1 MPRTPIDYQ
10 TTIIY
15 KIVTTADIVL
25 YIGCTTDFI
34 KTKNRIKAMSS
45 KTDMPK
51 GKYSKLWRAIH
62 DAGGWDNIIMLEIE
76 KYPCSDARQAEA
88 EVFRLQ
94 QEYRIE
100 QLNKQFKADEEKI
113 SKGGHIDFK
122 HKVKKPTLNYRC

>member
-1 MPRTPIDYQ
+1 MPRTPINFQ
-10 TTIIY
+10 NTSIY

-25 YIGCTTDFI
+25 YMGHTSEFT
-34 KTKNRIKAMSS
+34 KTKCRMKELSYKIDK
-45 KTDMPK
+45 PK
-51 GKYSKLWRAIH
+51 GKYSKLYSDIS
-62 DAGGWDNIIMLEIE
+62 DAGGWDNIVMVEIE